1 MFLSHAS
8 ELRDFPRRS
17 SYVAAAE
24 RAISAAGHVV
34 VEMAGF
40 PAADKAPARVCAERV
55 RGCNVYLGVLG
66 TRYGSPVR
74 DRPEVSYTELEFDTA
89 AEAGLDRLVFLLDT
103 DADDVGIPPSALID
117 REFGDRQDAFRRR
130 VQDSGLTIQSFAN
143 PDALGQLVERSLREL
158 ADTRRGTGG
167 AGRREQVQGW
177 PLGKVTDPFALE
189 VHRPIQ
195 PDDPEPG
202 LPALPAY
209 VPRGHDAE
217 LAGVVRAAAE
227 GRSGIAVLVGGSSTG
242 KTRAC
247 WEALWLLR
255 DQKPGWRLWH
265 PIDPSRPEAALRELP
280 GIGLRT
286 VVWLNEAQF
295 YLGTA
300 DGGLGERVA
309 AGLRELLRDPARAPV
324 LVLATLWP
332 QFWDG
337 LTARPAGGADPHAQ
351 ARELLAGHDITV
363 PAALTAPQLQQLG
376 QAGDP
381 RLAQAAAG
389 TQDGQVIQ
397 FLAGAPELL
406 ARYHNAPPAAAA
418 LINAAMDARRLG
430 MGIGLPQAFLE
441 AAAPGYL
448 TDTEWDALGEDW
460 LEQALAYTAKPCKGV
475 SGPLTRI
482 RSRPAR
488 SRATGPRTRESG
500 EQPNGGPD
508 VPLYRLADYLEQ
520 HGRHQRK
527 SQIPPAGFWVA
538 AAGHALPGDQARLG
552 DAAHA
557 RGLYRDAAQLHKNAA
572 ARGNL
577 GAALYLANHPHN
589 LRPDVRPV
597 RWAIVHAPLDDPLG
611 VAMLLHSLREAGA
624 AEQAAALLHRDP
636 AVHVS
641 LNDMLGVATLLD
653 ELREAGAA
661 EQAAALLHRDPAVHV
676 ALDNPLDVTRLLD
689 SLRHAGAQEQVTV
702 LADRAAAH
710 VPLDDPRAVSWL
722 LDSLRHAGAQEQV
735 TVLADRAATRVPL
748 DDPYAVTW
756 LLDSLRWAAGTEQA
770 AALLHRLPLDDPYAV
785 VMRLRE
791 LREAGAAEQV
801 TALADHAA
809 AHAALDNPGGVAT
822 LLDELREAAGAEQVA
837 ALLRRDPA
845 AHASLKDPVGVAD
858 LVNNLQEAGAAEQ
871 VTALADRAA
880 AHVPLNDTFSVI
892 HLVNHLRDAGA
903 AKQAAA
909 LLHRLP
915 LDPVAVVMRLEEL
928 REAGAAEQVTALAD
942 HAATRVSLNDTF
954 GMASLLDK
962 IRGMG
967 AEEQPSPLAEGVDPR
982 NPALQAYMLLDMLRE
997 VGAEEQA
1004 AALAGRLPGAGM
1016 FELFRE
1022 QEDRQDR
1029 FRFGREVDGSPAG
1042 PWGWEDLD

>member
-1 MFLSHAS
+1 MFLSHTS
-8 ELRDFPRRS
+8 ELRDYPRQS

-34 VEMAGF
+34 VDMTGF
-40 PAADKAPARVCAERV
+40 PAAGQPPAQVCAERV
-55 RGCNVYLGVLG
+55 RGCDVYIGVLG
-66 TRYGSPVR
+66 TRYGSAVR
-74 DRPEVSYTELEFDTA
+74 DQPKMSYTELEFDTA
-89 AEAGLDRLVFLLDT
+89 AEAGLDRLVFVLDT

-117 REFGDRQDAFRRR
+117 REFGTRQDAFRLR
-130 VQDSGLTIQSFAN
+130 VQESGLTTQSFAN

-158 ADTRRGTGG
+158 AGTRRGTGG
-167 AGRREQVQGW
+167 AGGREQVQGW
-177 PLGKVTDPFALE
+177 PLAEVTDPFALE

-195 PDDPEPG
+195 PEDPGPE
-202 LPALPAY
+202 LPTLPVY

-217 LAGVVRAAAE
+217 LARVVRAAAE
-227 GRSGIAVLVGGSSTG
+227 GCSGIAVLIGGSSTG

-247 WEALWLLR
+247 WEALQLLR
-255 DQKPGWRLWH
+255 DRPEPWRLWH

-280 GIGLRT
+280 GIGPRT

-332 QFWDG
+332 QFWDD
-337 LTARPAGGADPHAQ
+337 LTARPAGRADPHAQ
-351 ARELLAGHDITV
+351 ARELLVGHDITV
-363 PAALTAPQLQQLG
+363 PAAFTAPQLQQLG

-406 ARYHNAPPAAAA
+406 ARYHNAPPAAKA

-460 LEQALAYTAKPCKGV
+460 LEQTLAYTAKPCKGV

-488 SRATGPRTRESG
+488 SRATGPRSRESG
-500 EQPNGGPD
+500 EQLTGGPD
-508 VPLYRLADYLEQ
+508 VLLYRLADYLEQ

-527 SQIPPAGFWVA
+527 SQIPPSGFWAA
-538 AAGHALPGDQARLG
+538 AAGHAFPGDQARLG

-577 GAALYLANHPHN
+577 GAALYLANHPHY

-597 RWAIVHAPLDDPLG
+597 RWAIAHAPLDDPLG
-611 VAMLLHSLREAGA
+611 VAELLDSLREAGA

-636 AVHVS
+636 AAHVS
-641 LNDMLGVATLLD
+641 LNDTLGVAELL
-653 ELREAGAA
+653 ESLRREAGAA
-661 EQAAALLHRDPAVHV
+661 EQAAALLHRDPAAHV
-676 ALDNPLDVTRLLD
+676 SLDNPVDVTRLLD
-689 SLRHAGAQEQVTV
+689 SLRRVGAQEQVTA

-710 VPLDDPRAVSWL
+710 VPLDDPRAVTGL
-722 LDSLRHAGAQEQV
+722 LDSLSRAGAAEQV
-735 TVLADRAATRVPL
+735 TALLHRDPAAHVSLNDPVGVADLVDNLRRAGAAEQVTALLSRAAAHVSLNDTFRVIYL
-748 DDPYAVTW
+748 VNG
-756 LLDSLRWAAGTEQA
+756 LREAGAAEQA
-770 AALLHRLPLDDPYAV
+770 ATLLHRLPLDDP
-785 VMRLRE
+785 
-791 LREAGAAEQV
+791 
-801 TALADHAA
+801 
-809 AHAALDNPGGVAT
+809 VAM
-822 LLDELREAAGAEQVA
+822 
-837 ALLRRDPA
+837 
-845 AHASLKDPVGVAD
+845 
-858 LVNNLQEAGAAEQ
+858 
-871 VTALADRAA
+871 
-880 AHVPLNDTFSVI
+880 
-892 HLVNHLRDAGA
+892 
-903 AKQAAA
+903 
-909 LLHRLP
+909 
-915 LDPVAVVMRLEEL
+915 VMRLEEL

-942 HAATRVSLNDTF
+942 HAATSVSLNDTF
-954 GMASLLDK
+954 GVASLLDK
-962 IRGMG
+962 VRGMG

-982 NPALQAYMLLDMLRE
+982 NPALQAYMLLYMLRE

-1004 AALAGRLPGAGM
+1004 AALAARLPGAGM